1 MWNLRGARRRPR
13 VDRLLPPRRNELCF
27 VLTLPRPDREIGGGA
42 VGVAKRKMKKK
53 GESRNLKFGLDGEI
67 SVGLSR
73 KLSASPKFI
82 EFLRTNFRDIFSR
95 SGTFEIR
102 GGLKNAADF
111 YFLKQPSR
119 APKDHQ
125 VFPVIDEAGKI
136 TKIILKN
143 GSRFELNNVFV
154 GGNYP
159 VSRESQPA

>member
-1 MWNLRGARRRPR
+1 
-13 VDRLLPPRRNELCF
+13 
-27 VLTLPRPDREIGGGA
+27 
-42 VGVAKRKMKKK
+42 MKKK
-53 GESRNLKFGLDGEI
+53 GESRNLKFGLNGEI

-73 KLSASPKFI
+73 KLSASPEFI